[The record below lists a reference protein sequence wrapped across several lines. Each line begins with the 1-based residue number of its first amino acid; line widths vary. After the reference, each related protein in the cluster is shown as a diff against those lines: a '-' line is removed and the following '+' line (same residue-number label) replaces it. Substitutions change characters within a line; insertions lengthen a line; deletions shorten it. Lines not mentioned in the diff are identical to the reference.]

1 MKPTEA
7 ETMTNVKKERNR
19 MSRERFIGFM
29 GGRKVNHEMTEGPG
43 KNLRVKRKDGNSQKG
58 AL

>member
-1 MKPTEA
+1 
-7 ETMTNVKKERNR
+7 MTNVKKERNR

-29 GGRKVNHEMTEGPG
+29 GGRNVNHEMTEGPG